1 MKSIVVN
8 VMPEETRMAI
18 VDGRELIGLELERP
32 KHSHL
37 VGNIYKGVVQNVLPG
52 MQAAFVDIGKS
63 KNAFLFVGDGTAE
76 GKGGKRQK
84 IHVGQSLPVQITK
97 DEVGTK
103 GPRATLHL
111 TLPGRYVVLMPHSA
125 YIGTSHRIASEEER
139 SRLYDIAQKACPK
152 GMGIILRTVAEGQP
166 AEIIQQDINYLVK
179 LWASIEAKF
188 KVVHGENLLYRDA
201 DLVIRIV
208 RDIFNEEIGEMVI
221 DNQQVYQQVAALV
234 QDITPEWVQRIHYY
248 EGSNIFKE
256 YGITDELARLEE
268 RNVELKSGGFLVI
281 DKTEALTVID
291 VNTGSFVGDINLADT
306 AYALNLEAAEE
317 IMKQL
322 RLRDIGGMIIIDFID
337 MAKESHKEGLLNK
350 LRELAQTDRVK
361 TNVLDITALGLVEIT
376 RKKSRHNLEHFL
388 HETCPVCQGTGNV
401 LSAETLGVKICREIR
416 RIEKRKHCSDGY
428 HLQMHSQA
436 ANELSLSRFFSG
448 IEKELGIRIRI
459 EASKEIKPSSFIL
472 TQK

>member
-208 RDIFNEEIGEMVI
+208 RDIFNEEIGEMV
-221 DNQQVYQQVAALV
+221 
-234 QDITPEWVQRIHYY
+234 
-248 EGSNIFKE
+248 
-256 YGITDELARLEE
+256 
-268 RNVELKSGGFLVI
+268 
-281 DKTEALTVID
+281 
-291 VNTGSFVGDINLADT
+291 
-306 AYALNLEAAEE
+306 
-317 IMKQL
+317 
-322 RLRDIGGMIIIDFID
+322 
-337 MAKESHKEGLLNK
+337 
-350 LRELAQTDRVK
+350 
-361 TNVLDITALGLVEIT
+361 
-376 RKKSRHNLEHFL
+376 
-388 HETCPVCQGTGNV
+388 
-401 LSAETLGVKICREIR
+401 
-416 RIEKRKHCSDGY
+416 
-428 HLQMHSQA
+428 
-436 ANELSLSRFFSG
+436 
-448 IEKELGIRIRI
+448 
-459 EASKEIKPSSFIL
+459 
-472 TQK
+472 